1 MRVAPTRDKLY
12 FNDLQH
18 IYICIHAYMP
28 HIHMLQLIEILRP
41 VTNGP
46 LLDIPAI
53 LNKYLARSAWT
64 IFTFPRLNAI
74 FENG

>member
-1 MRVAPTRDKLY
+1 
-12 FNDLQH
+12 
-18 IYICIHAYMP
+18 MP

-64 IFTFPRLNAI
+64 IFTFSRLNAI